1 MLGVVVSTVLTLC
14 VLDVL
19 ADRDQT
25 PLGVRPGEA
34 VAQVDTVA
42 PKEFV
47 GALEGVVA
55 TVAVA
60 TAVAL
65 WVLEESAETDQTPVG
80 VRPLEAVCH
89 ELAVAELASVTV
101 AAAVAAPE
109 AEPVPV
115 AVAAA
120 VAAPEAELAPVTVAA
135 AVATPEAEPASVAVA
150 AAVEAPEALAAT
162 VALSIPVE
170 L

>member
-25 PLGVRPGEA
+25 LLGVRPGEA
-34 VAQVDTVA
+34 VAHVDTVA
-42 PKEFV
+42 PIEFV
-47 GALEGVVA
+47 AALEGVAA

-65 WVLEESAETDQTPVG
+65 WVLEESADTDQTLVG

-89 ELAVAELASVTV
+89 ELAVAEPAS
-101 AAAVAAPE
+101 
-109 AEPVPV
+109 V

-120 VAAPEAELAPVTVAA
+120 VAAPEA
-135 AVATPEAEPASVAVA
+135 
-150 AAVEAPEALAAT
+150 LAAT
-162 VALSIPVE
+162 VALPTPVE

>member
-19 ADRDQT
+19 ADRDQAA
-25 PLGVRPGEA
+25 LGVRPGEA
-34 VAQVDTVA
+34 VAHADTVA
-42 PKEFV
+42 PTEFV
-47 GALEGVVA
+47 AALEGVAA

-65 WVLEESAETDQTPVG
+65 WVLEESADTDQTLVG

-89 ELAVAELASVTV
+89 ELAVAEPAS
-101 AAAVAAPE
+101 
-109 AEPVPV
+109 V

-120 VAAPEAELAPVTVAA
+120 VAAPEAEPLPVTVAA
-135 AVATPEAEPASVAVA
+135 AVG
-150 AAVEAPEALAAT
+150 APEALAAT
-162 VALSIPVE
+162 VALSIHVE